1 METHNNMTEKT
12 KNTLTTEDF
21 ERLLNVIS
29 PAPVLNEVGEPT
41 YDEAGQ
47 LVVQKV
53 TQEEFDAIRA
63 DIFPKDAD
71 VEAVVQIVSLFVNN
85 LRNFTMD
92 NLAGLNEIV
101 AIQRE
106 IIRELAKEAGVEDI
120 QALEKRVIADFEADA
135 KEKEETAQKL
145 AEALKAEQEA
155 PAEEVTPKPTQGKA
169 KVLPLHKKPRHT
181 KRGRK

>member
-1 METHNNMTEKT
+1 MTEAK

-29 PAPVLNEVGEPT
+29 PAPVLDATGKPS

-47 LVVQKV
+47 LVVEKV
-53 TQEEFDAIRA
+53 SDEEFASIRK

-71 VEAVVQIVSLFVNN
+71 VEAVVQIVALFVNN

-101 AIQRE
+101 GIQRE
-106 IIRELAKEAGVEDI
+106 IIRELAKEAGVEDM
-120 QALEKRVIADFEADA
+120 QALEKRVISKFEEDA

-145 AEALKAEQEA
+145 AEALKAQQEA
-155 PAEEVTPKPTQGKA
+155 PAEEVKPEPVQGKA
-169 KVLPLHKKPRHT
+169 KVLPLHKKPRHS
-181 KRGRK
+181 KRGHK